1 MNKKVPSSRPPVAGA
16 EGAHIESAERAP
28 AEPLLA
34 ILGLGVQDIEAGRFK
49 DASDVLDDL
58 DGGFP

>member
-1 MNKKVPSSRPPVAGA
+1 MNKKVRRSRPPVAGA

-28 AEPLLA
+28 VEPLLA
-34 ILGLGVQDIEAGRFK
+34 ILGVGVQDIEAGRFK

-58 DGGFP
+58 SDEFP

>member
-1 MNKKVPSSRPPVAGA
+1 MNKKVPDPRPPVAGA
-16 EGAHIESAERAP
+16 EGTNIESAERAP

-34 ILGLGVQDIEAGRFK
+34 ILGLGAQDIEAGRFK

-58 DGGFP
+58 DGEFP